1 LEIRDQGCGIP
12 NDRLDKLF
20 INFSKLEENKE
31 MNPQG
36 RGLGLSICK
45 LIVERMGGNL
55 RVTS

>member
-1 LEIRDQGCGIP
+1 MEIRDQGCGIP

-20 INFSKLEENKE
+20 INFGKLEENKE

-45 LIVERMGGNL
+45 LIVERMGGSL